1 MADGRQVR
9 SGLVRSARALLVER
23 APPAVGGYGRR
34 GSPDPFDAVW
44 TQMGY
49 RAEFLI
55 VKRLPAR
62 LWLARIVRHE
72 PRLPP
77 VARDDLSHYFGT

>member
-1 MADGRQVR
+1 
-9 SGLVRSARALLVER
+9 
-23 APPAVGGYGRR
+23 
-34 GSPDPFDAVW
+34 
-44 TQMGY
+44 MGY

-72 PRLPP
+72 PCLPP